1 MNRKLM
7 LTCFLSKIIVHTGD
21 PYNATIHQKLQLT
34 GVRGVIGFK
43 TCNYLA
49 KNTMLQGT
57 CTMQL
62 YTKNFILQGCDW
74 VLNMYSVII

>member
-7 LTCFLSKIIVHTGD
+7 LTCFLSKINVHTGD

-34 GVRGVIGFK
+34 GVRGVIGIK

-62 YTKNFILQGCDW
+62 YTENFGLQGCDW
-74 VLNMYSVII
+74 V